1 MNSGIGLEPYLS
13 ALPVSMPSDVRLSR
27 PVVVTPSVFRLDQPI
42 IITIDG
48 PAGTGKSSVARVLAA
63 RLGLDFLDTGA
74 MYRAV
79 AWQCLQRLIDLH
91 DELAV
96 AACAHSMQLRLD
108 QQHVFIDGRDVTA
121 EIRRPDVSHGSS
133 IVASNPAVRRELA
146 NRQREFASGRNIVTE
161 GRDQGTAV
169 FPNAECK
176 FYVTA
181 NAEER
186 AARRHR
192 ELFERHEQV
201 EPLDDILRQ
210 IRERDERDKSRVTD
224 PLRAAADAVR
234 VDTSG
239 LSPNE
244 VLDRLESL
252 VRKRMQE
259 SRP

>member
-1 MNSGIGLEPYLS
+1 MI
-13 ALPVSMPSDVRLSR
+13 V
-27 PVVVTPSVFRLDQPI
+27 
-42 IITIDG
+42 TIDG
-48 PAGTGKSSVARVLAA
+48 PAGSGKSTAA
-63 RLGLDFLDTGA
+63 RGLAQRLQFDFLDTGA

-91 DELAV
+91 DESAV
-96 AACAHSMQLRLD
+96 AACAHAMPLRLE
-108 QQHVFIDGRDVTA
+108 QQHVFVDGRDVTG
-121 EIRRPDVSHGSS
+121 EVRHPDVSRGSS

-146 NRQREFASGRNIVTE
+146 ARQREFASGRDVVTE

-192 ELFERHEQV
+192 ELLEHHEES

-210 IRERDERDKSRVTD
+210 IRERDARDKTRVVD
-224 PLRAAADAVR
+224 PLRAAEDAIR

-239 LSPNE
+239 LTPE
-244 VLDRLESL
+244 AVVDRLESL
-252 VRKRMQE
+252 VRERMARE
-259 SRP
+259 KS

>member
-1 MNSGIGLEPYLS
+1 MI
-13 ALPVSMPSDVRLSR
+13 V
-27 PVVVTPSVFRLDQPI
+27 
-42 IITIDG
+42 TIDG
-48 PAGTGKSSVARVLAA
+48 PAGSGKSTAA
-63 RLGLDFLDTGA
+63 RGLAQRLQFDFLDTGA

-79 AWQCLQRLIDLH
+79 AWQCLQRSIDLH
-91 DELAV
+91 NESAV
-96 AACAHSMQLRLD
+96 AACAHAMQLRLD
-108 QQHVFIDGRDVTA
+108 QQHVFVDGRDVTA
-121 EIRRPDVSHGSS
+121 EIRTPEVSHGSS

-146 NRQREFASGRNIVTE
+146 ARQREFANGRNIVTE

-192 ELFERHEQV
+192 ELLERHEQA
-201 EPLDDILRQ
+201 EPIEDILRL
-210 IRERDERDKSRVTD
+210 IRERDARDKTRVVD
-224 PLRAAADAVR
+224 PLRAADDAIR

-239 LSPNE
+239 LTPDA

-252 VRKRMQE
+252 VRERMQE